1 MTIIPTVIIKQTR
14 LIILAYTVVI
24 DNKNTIEKIPINHK
38 QNKFFILAILKLV
51 QKQFVQYLID
61 K

>member
-1 MTIIPTVIIKQTR
+1 MIPSVIIKQVK
-14 LIILAYTVVI
+14 LIILAYTVVT
-24 DNKNTIEKIPINHK
+24 DNKNTIEKITINHK

-51 QKQFVQYLID
+51 QKQFFQYQID